1 MAVIKTG
8 ASSYT
13 ATCDNCGAH
22 IKNIFPIGDK
32 VYGSEC
38 IKKMTGAKPK
48 DAQVVYI
55 ENWDEYQTYVE
66 KRAIRNSVLR
76 VHRYIVSLLRI
87 SVLTIYTCAIV
98 HIRRT
103 SE

>member
-22 IKNIFPIGDK
+22 IKNVYPIGDQI
-32 VYGSEC
+32 YGSEC
-38 IKKMTGAKPK
+38 IKKMTGVKPK

-66 KRAIRNSVLR
+66 KRNAYYKHLAETEVL
-76 VHRYIVSLLRI
+76 
-87 SVLTIYTCAIV
+87 
-98 HIRRT
+98 
-103 SE
+103 EF